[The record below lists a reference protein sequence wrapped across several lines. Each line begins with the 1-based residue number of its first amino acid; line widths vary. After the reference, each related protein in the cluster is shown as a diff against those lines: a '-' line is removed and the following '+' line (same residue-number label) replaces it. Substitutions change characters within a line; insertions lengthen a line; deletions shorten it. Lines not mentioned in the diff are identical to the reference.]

1 MPPFQPDPSL
11 PAPIWICPICQK
23 LMRTRT
29 IEVADG
35 EEQTKLACATC
46 GNPSNAK
53 QDAIRLTNRDRLEN
67 LSRQA

>member
-11 PAPIWICPICQK
+11 TAPIWICPICQK

-46 GNPSNAK
+46 GTQAMQS
-53 QDAIRLTNRDRLEN
+53 RM
-67 LSRQA
+67 LSD